1 MTVWDDFP
9 ASAVLE
15 GLRSQIAAPEP
26 AHAWLLLGPSGSG
39 KRATAAAMAAA
50 LDCPIAPG
58 IGCGTCSACS
68 RAVRHRHPDVHHI
81 VPEGLVIPVD
91 VIREAVI
98 PEAARSPFEA
108 PYKVFIIEEADR
120 MNDAAQN
127 ALLKTLEEPLPDT
140 VFILVSD
147 NDEDLLDTLRSRCRI
162 IHLEPVPEEYIVHVL
177 QSEGAGPELAL
188 TAARVSEGDL
198 ARARELVDG
207 PAHER
212 RTQWAS
218 LPARLTSP
226 IPALAAAAD
235 VGAEARAATKERERT
250 HKEEIVELAEALG
263 EGRGTAGAR
272 NALAKRHR
280 RELKRVEEDVLG
292 EALTYLA
299 SFYRDV
305 VAFRADARSAL
316 TNVDAMDVV
325 GAWAASAPS
334 DKALLVAAKRCVDA
348 RASFAFN
355 ANQTLAIES
364 TFVELTRVAPPPVE
378 VRV

>member
-1 MTVWDDFP
+1 
-9 ASAVLE
+9 
-15 GLRSQIAAPEP
+15 
-26 AHAWLLLGPSGSG
+26 
-39 KRATAAAMAAA
+39 
-50 LDCPIAPG
+50 
-58 IGCGTCSACS
+58 
-68 RAVRHRHPDVHHI
+68 
-81 VPEGLVIPVD
+81 VD

-162 IHLEPVPEEYIVHVL
+162 IHLEPVSEEHIVHVL

-305 VAFRADARSAL
+305 VAFRTDARSAL

-325 GAWAASAPS
+325 GSWAASALS
-334 DKALLVAAKRCVDA
+334 DKALLFAAERCVHA

-378 VRV
+378 ARV